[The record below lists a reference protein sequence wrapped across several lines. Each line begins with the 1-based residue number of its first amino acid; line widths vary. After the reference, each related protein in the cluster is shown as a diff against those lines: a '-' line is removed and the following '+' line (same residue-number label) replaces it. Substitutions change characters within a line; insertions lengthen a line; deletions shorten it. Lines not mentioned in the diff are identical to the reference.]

1 MGSSHEI
8 LKERIVDLEETSK
21 KAVVLLEKY
30 IREHKDGCYKT
41 ELYYIKAILSD
52 RLIRDCTKLGY
63 NEKEDEQRQKRK
75 GIVYEEDGRITKE
88 KAIEEHTG
96 KVCNLHNMAAYPD
109 GNSIICDDLYHT
121 FASTDQPLYRSGD
134 YGIFV
139 YSACL
144 NCGLK
149 IFEFFKLDES
159 PRFKIGHDMLRES
172 LYLSK
177 DETQEL
183 KDSFFRKL
191 READN
196 VN

>member
-1 MGSSHEI
+1 MGSSHDI
-8 LKERIVDLEETSK
+8 LKDRIYDLEETSK
-21 KAVVLLEKY
+21 KAVVLLEQY
-30 IREHKDGCYKT
+30 IREHRDDWNA
-41 ELYYIKAILSD
+41 ELNYVKALLSD
-52 RLIRDCTKLGY
+52 RLLRDCTKLGY
-63 NEKEDEQRQKRK
+63 NEKEDEQKQERE
-75 GIVYEEDGRITKE
+75 GGLPTADGRITKE

-96 KVCNLHNMAAYPD
+96 KVCDLSSMSDYPD
-109 GNSIICDDLYHT
+109 GNSIICGDLHHT

-134 YGIFV
+134 YGIFA

-159 PRFKIGHDMLRES
+159 PRFKIGHDKLRES

-183 KDSFFRKL
+183 RDSFFRKL
-191 READN
+191 REVDN